1 MLGFGVNL
9 VTGMLFVIAA
19 ADQYIE
25 NTPFIWKI
33 AFLMVAGANL
43 LYLTVYDR
51 IWELKAGQDPVLLD
65 RAVADVRRRGL
76 DGGHLRGPHAAL
88 PGERLLMSLTLIVV
102 SLVVV
107 VVVLVAVVGR
117 LIDGSAEIAAIP
129 GSVDSAA
136 GGRFRPR
143 ASQR

>member
-19 ADQYIE
+19 ADQYIG

-51 IWELKAGQDPVLLD
+51 IWELKAGQEPVLLD
-65 RAVADVRRRGL
+65 RAVA
-76 DGGHLRGPHAAL
+76 
-88 PGERLLMSLTLIVV
+88 V
-102 SLVVV
+102 SAVVV
-107 VVVLVAVVGR
+107 WMGVIYAGR
-117 LIDGSAEIAAIP
+117 MLPFLGNA
-129 GSVDSAA
+129 
-136 GGRFRPR
+136 F
-143 ASQR
+143 